1 MRENVTIVFFTD
13 EKFITKVNCTNSQI
27 MRVLKMGHQNAFLG
41 IHSMRLL
48 TVNIKYEESCV
59 TSTFDGVLQP
69 TRVIGLRG
77 EC

>member
-1 MRENVTIVFFTD
+1 
-13 EKFITKVNCTNSQI
+13 
-27 MRVLKMGHQNAFLG
+27 MGHQNAFLG

-59 TSTFDGVLQP
+59 TSTFDGVPQP
-69 TRVIGLRG
+69 TGVIGLRG